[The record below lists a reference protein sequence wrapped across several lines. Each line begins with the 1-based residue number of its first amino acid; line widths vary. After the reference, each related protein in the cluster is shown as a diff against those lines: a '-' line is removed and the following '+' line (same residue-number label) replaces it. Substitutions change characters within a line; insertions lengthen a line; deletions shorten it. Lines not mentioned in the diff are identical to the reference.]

1 MTMGV
6 DEAYWANWFW
16 KRAGGRPLPPVDI
29 GYAATCALAI
39 GIRPITG
46 LTTSTAVGHLES
58 IGIECAGDVNEHE
71 LHGCIAVGPRGAM
84 ILVEMRDDEAQRR
97 FTIAHEVSHYILE
110 VHRHHKRAAQRMGRD
125 YVDILYGSREAAPTE
140 RIDAWLNNVR
150 SSAITHFMD
159 RDPSGR
165 YGCGETL
172 EAECVAD
179 RLALETLAPRAEMVR
194 VASDCGKMPFRDL
207 VDATRR
213 IAEQRFGLPGA
224 VAAPY
229 AGRIAWRLTG
239 GPSTAER
246 FGLVGE
252 S

>member
-1 MTMGV
+1 MDAG
-6 DEAYWANWFW
+6 EAYWASWFW
-16 KRAGGRPLPPVDI
+16 KRAGGRSAPPVDI

-39 GIRPITG
+39 GIRPING
-46 LTTSTAVGHLES
+46 LTTSTATGHLEN
-58 IGIECAGDVNEHE
+58 IGFLCADGLDERE

-84 ILVEMRDDEAQRR
+84 ILVEMRDDDSQQR

-110 VHRHHKRAAQRMGRD
+110 VHRHHRRAAQQMGQD
-125 YVDILYGSREAAPTE
+125 YVDILYGARTAAPSE

-159 RDPSGR
+159 RDPNGS
-165 YGCGETL
+165 YGCGNTL
-172 EAECVAD
+172 EAECSAD
-179 RLALETLAPRAEMVR
+179 RLAIEILAPRAEMAR
-194 VASDCGKMPFRDL
+194 VASDCGKLPFRNL
-207 VDATRR
+207 ADATRR

-229 AGRIAWRLTG
+229 AGRIAWGLTG

-246 FGLVGE
+246 FGLVRE

>member
-1 MTMGV
+1 MDAG
-6 DEAYWANWFW
+6 EAHWASWFW
-16 KRAGGRPLPPVDI
+16 KRAGGRSAPPVDI

-39 GIRPITG
+39 GIRPING
-46 LTTSTAVGHLES
+46 LTTSTAMGHLEN
-58 IGIECAGDVNEHE
+58 IGFPCADGVDERE

-97 FTIAHEVSHYILE
+97 FTIAHEVAHYILE
-110 VHRHHKRAAQRMGRD
+110 VHRHHRRAAQKMGLY
-125 YVDILYGSREAAPTE
+125 YVDILYGSREAAPSE

-159 RDPSGR
+159 RDPNGR
-165 YGCGETL
+165 YGCGTTL

-179 RLALETLAPRAEMVR
+179 RLAIEILAPRAEMVR
-194 VASDCGKMPFRDL
+194 DALDYGKLPFRDL
-207 VDATRR
+207 SDAVRQ

-224 VAAPY
+224 VAAPH
-229 AGRIAWRLTG
+229 ANRIAWSLTR

-246 FGLVGE
+246 FGLVRE